1 MKWTYSDGK
10 VFLVGSLLMQDVFG
24 LEDGLENVGFT
35 VLVSLTVSL
44 LCTSGMKLVTYV
56 GTCRIN
62 RRQLVEGSRRRDMIS
77 ESMDR
82 ETTWDSPTPTLILFL
97 LVSFLKLSV
106 TPTHQQD
113 SFVKSEDLR
122 LAYREWDPGDYKVSS
137 NQSRAERDIP
147 LRNLLPE
154 VGDA

>member
-1 MKWTYSDGK
+1 
-10 VFLVGSLLMQDVFG
+10 
-24 LEDGLENVGFT
+24 
-35 VLVSLTVSL
+35 
-44 LCTSGMKLVTYV
+44 
-56 GTCRIN
+56 
-62 RRQLVEGSRRRDMIS
+62 MIS

-82 ETTWDSPTPTLILFL
+82 EATWDLPTPTLILFL
-97 LVSFLKLSV
+97 LVSFLKFSV

-113 SFVKSEDLR
+113 SFVDRWVWK